1 MAALRPPKDAE
12 AWLLLPGLPGFFF
25 RNNSIGV
32 EPRHVKPVFRSLHWA
47 SLKGC
52 GESALAQGPIIL
64 NEHYDG

>member
-32 EPRHVKPVFRSLHWA
+32 EPRHVKPVFRTGLR
-47 SLKGC
+47 
-52 GESALAQGPIIL
+52 
-64 NEHYDG
+64 